1 MSVHSVDVCGNQV
14 SPLSSV
20 LFVQTTSVVQER
32 CKATARALGCWCT
45 AAFVI
50 IVGITRADAAWEQE
64 RVNGD
69 AGARLEARVEPRGC
83 GDRDA
88 PAVCGTDL
96 GRTAAAPGARDEDRG
111 RAAAERGTH
120 VRTEALGSRGPDGT
134 AAHTEA

>member
-1 MSVHSVDVCGNQV
+1 MSVHSVDVCGNPV
-14 SPLSSV
+14 SLSSV
-20 LFVQTTSVVQER
+20 LFVHTTPVVQER
-32 CKATARALGCWCT
+32 CKATARALGCRCT
-45 AAFVI
+45 AVVVI
-50 IVGITRADAAWEQE
+50 VVITRADAAWEQE

-69 AGARLEARVEPRGC
+69 AAARLEARVEPRGC